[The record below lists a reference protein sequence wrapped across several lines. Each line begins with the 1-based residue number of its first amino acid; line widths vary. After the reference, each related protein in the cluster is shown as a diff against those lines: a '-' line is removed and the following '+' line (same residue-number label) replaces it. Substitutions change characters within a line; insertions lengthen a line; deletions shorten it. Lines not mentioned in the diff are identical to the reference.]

1 VTVLVL
7 SLVVAEEDGVMV
19 ALPVVEGGAG
29 APTVVVTVDV
39 DVDVDMEVD
48 ALAPLG
54 GEMTPHA
61 TRLPESPV
69 ASVSWSGPGVPLI

>member
-1 VTVLVL
+1 MTVLVL
-7 SLVVAEEDGVMV
+7 SLVFADEDGVV
-19 ALPVVEGGAG
+19 AALLVVEGGAG

-39 DVDVDMEVD
+39 DVDVD

-54 GEMTPHA
+54 AEMTPHA

>member
-1 VTVLVL
+1 ML
-7 SLVVAEEDGVMV
+7 LVVSV
-19 ALPVVEGGAG
+19 GGG

-39 DVDVDMEVD
+39 DVDVR
-48 ALAPLG
+48 APLG

-69 ASVSWSGPGVPLI
+69 ASVSLSGPAVPSTW